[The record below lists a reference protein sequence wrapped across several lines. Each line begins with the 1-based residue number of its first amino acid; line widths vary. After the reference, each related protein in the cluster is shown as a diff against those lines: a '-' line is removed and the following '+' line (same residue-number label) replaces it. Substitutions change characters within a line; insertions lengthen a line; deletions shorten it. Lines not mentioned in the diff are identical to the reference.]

1 MPWLRSRQEGQSQ
14 HPRFPASPWTTPS
27 LTQPI
32 SSMSSRVS
40 HQTTVTPKSP
50 PKPFGNPAQLPPSS
64 QNLLPRPLSRLGG
77 LGLST
82 GNLEKGIHG
91 MLWGT
96 QQWDCPKLPGGGK
109 GSMS

>member
-14 HPRFPASPWTTPS
+14 HPRFPASPWTTPP

-40 HQTTVTPKSP
+40 HQTSVTPK
-50 PKPFGNPAQLPPSS
+50 PFGGLGNPAQLPPSS
-64 QNLLPRPLSRLGG
+64 QNLLPQPLSRLGG

-82 GNLEKGIHG
+82 GNLEKEIHG

-96 QQWDCPKLPGGGK
+96 QQWDCPKLPGAGK